1 MDDRQQIQLENS
13 KPAITPT
20 LFPKKKFKS
29 IMAIHLP
36 LIGKIRRTTPLAVSV
51 LAIGL
56 IGVGAGVYWTTRD
69 RVNAADIGELTL
81 PVKTQ
86 ALTIRI
92 EASGVVEPIQ
102 TVNLSPRTSDI
113 LAELYVEQGDQ
124 VSQGQVI
131 ARMKGDDIEAELTQA
146 RARVAQAKARLTR
159 LRNGNR
165 AEDISQSQARVTQ
178 AEARLADAEAR
189 LALAAERVE
198 RNRFLTGQGALSRDE
213 LDAAIREVESARAD
227 LELDRASLTE
237 AQHNLS
243 LLQRGNRVEDITEAE
258 ANLQEMIGLLQ
269 AVEVRLED
277 TYIRAPFDGVI
288 NQKFATEGAFVTP
301 TTSASDASSASSSA
315 IVEIAR
321 GLEVVAEVPEVDIG
335 EISVGQRVDI
345 VADAYPD
352 KIFEG
357 RVRLVAPEAILQ
369 QNVTLFQIRVEL
381 TTGDD
386 LLKSGMNVDVE
397 FIAEQSRETIVVP
410 TVVIVT
416 RNGEPGVLTLDD
428 NQKAQFRPVTLG
440 SVMGDQ
446 MEILDGIEAGERILI
461 NLPPG
466 QTLQDLN
473 KS

>member
-1 MDDRQQIQLENS
+1 
-13 KPAITPT
+13 
-20 LFPKKKFKS
+20 
-29 IMAIHLP
+29 MAIHLP